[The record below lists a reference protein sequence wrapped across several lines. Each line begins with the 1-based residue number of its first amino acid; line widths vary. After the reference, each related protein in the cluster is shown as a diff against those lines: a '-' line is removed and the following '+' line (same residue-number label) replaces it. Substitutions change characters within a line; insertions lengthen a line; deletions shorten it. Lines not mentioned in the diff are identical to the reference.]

1 MQKQKEVETVY
12 YNLDGWHAV
21 FNGKEILAVF
31 RFFEDAE
38 QFSKA
43 IHGSTISNLEHIN
56 QTHGQKKS

>member
-1 MQKQKEVETVY
+1 MNEVRTVY
-12 YNLDGWHAV
+12 HNLDGWHAV

-43 IHGSTISNLEHIN
+43 IRGSSIQNLEHIN
-56 QTHGQKKS
+56 QTNGKKKS